1 VYPDFPRVNPVA
13 FVVPS
18 VKVVGNVDEV
28 STDGVVNAVVLTLDR
43 TLQFAPTLPIV
54 IVPAFVP
61 PIANVPELLTASIDG
76 VNKLVFTFVVPKIVK
91 LLPWILPVADIVAL
105 DTAPDAVNELP
116 EIAPVVV
123 SVVPVIALVET
134 KLLPVILPVADIVAL
149 DTAPDAVNELPEIAP
164 VVVSVVPVMALV
176 ETKLLPVILPVAD
189 IVALDTAPDA
199 VNELPEIAPV
209 VVSVVPV
216 IAPDED
222 TVAPDR
228 APVAVML
235 LPVILPVVEI
245 DGSVIVL
252 LNTTGDL
259 KVVIILP

>member
-1 VYPDFPRVNPVA
+1 MYPDFPIVNPVA

-28 STDGVVNAVVLTLDR
+28 STDDVVNAVVLILDR

-123 SVVPVIALVET
+123 SVVPVIA
-134 KLLPVILPVADIVAL
+134 
-149 DTAPDAVNELPEIAP
+149 
-164 VVVSVVPVMALV
+164 
-176 ETKLLPVILPVAD
+176 
-189 IVALDTAPDA
+189 
-199 VNELPEIAPV
+199 
-209 VVSVVPV
+209 
-216 IAPDED
+216 PDED
-222 TVAPDR
+222 TVAPDK

-235 LPVILPVVEI
+235 LPDILPVVEI

-259 KVVIILP
+259 KVVIIVP